1 MQECSLV
8 AGLMWVWM
16 QMAAN
21 KAMFDDKVLEATR
34 AKICEGRMAPGCF
47 ECLADHNPCVS

>member
-1 MQECSLV
+1 MQERSLV

-34 AKICEGRMAPGCF
+34 AKIREGRMAPECF
-47 ECLADHNPCVS
+47 ELADHNPCAS

>member
-1 MQECSLV
+1 
-8 AGLMWVWM
+8 MWVWM

-34 AKICEGRMAPGCF
+34 AKIREGRMAPECF
-47 ECLADHNPCVS
+47 ELADHNPCVS